1 MYDLNEKVS
10 YLRGL
15 AEGLGLDE
23 NTNEGKLFTHIIDIL
38 DDMAN
43 AITELETSQAEI
55 EEYVESIDE
64 DLSDMEYAVYGD
76 DYDET
81 DTTHYIEV
89 ECPHCHETV
98 FFDEDIFDD
107 DEDIICPNCSEIIYS
122 EEAYNTE
129 NNDDQA

>member
-43 AITELETSQAEI
+43 AIT
-55 EEYVESIDE
+55 
-64 DLSDMEYAVYGD
+64 G
-76 DYDET
+76 
-81 DTTHYIEV
+81 
-89 ECPHCHETV
+89 
-98 FFDEDIFDD
+98 
-107 DEDIICPNCSEIIYS
+107 
-122 EEAYNTE
+122 
-129 NNDDQA
+129 